1 MLWNVSTR
9 TPLAYAGPFGSET
22 TAGVAENQV
31 CERPV
36 SLIDIYPTLIDLCGL
51 PPRDGLDGRSL
62 QCLLKNPGQ
71 TWDHPV
77 VTTFGF
83 NNHAIQP
90 PVSDTSVM
98 EIAEKSCMNT
108 PVILTSGKIWPH
120 SDNTKLQSLT

>member
-1 MLWNVSTR
+1 M
-9 TPLAYAGPFGSET
+9 SET

-31 CERPV
+31 CERLG
-36 SLIDIYPTLIDLCGL
+36 SLIDIYPTLIILCGL

-62 QCLLKNPGQ
+62 QSLLKNLGK

-83 NNHAIQP
+83 NNQAILA
-90 PVSDTSVM
+90 PVSDTSAI
-98 EIAEKSCMNT
+98 EIAEKHCMTT

-120 SDNTKLQSLT
+120 TGNTKLQSLT